1 MLNSDL
7 PRYIKKKNNNEMNL
21 LRLEYSD
28 EILKTLVVVVCLF
41 FGYFHYKDISIDF
54 RLVDFLYLQ
63 CGEV

>member
-1 MLNSDL
+1 M
-7 PRYIKKKNNNEMNL
+7 YNL